1 MTLMAVTTRIVRL
14 MTYSKSIMQGDT
26 DYCYICGRYG
36 TEIHHVFFGT
46 ANRKL
51 SDKYGLVVGLCY
63 NHHRGNKGIHQNRE
77 LDLMLKRKGQER
89 FTEVYA
95 ESDFLAVFGRNY
107 LL

>member
-1 MTLMAVTTRIVRL
+1 M
-14 MTYSKSIMQGDT
+14 SKSIIQEDT

-63 NHHRGNKGIHQNRE
+63 NHHRGNNGVHFNKE
-77 LDLMLKRKGQER
+77 LDLMLKRRAQEL
-89 FTEVYA
+89 FAEHYP
-95 ESDFLAVFGRNY
+95 ESDFLAIFGRNF
-107 LL
+107 LF